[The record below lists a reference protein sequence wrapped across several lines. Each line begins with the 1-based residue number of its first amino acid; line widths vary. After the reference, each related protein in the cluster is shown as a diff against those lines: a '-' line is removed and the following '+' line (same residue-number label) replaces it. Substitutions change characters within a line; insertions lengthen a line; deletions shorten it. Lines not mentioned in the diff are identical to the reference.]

1 MYIPAS
7 AAELEECA
15 ATGDLTETAIFEAKR
30 DLPPKPKT
38 IDLAIDV
45 AALACDGGV
54 LIYGLGEDQHK
65 RLTILAPFALA
76 GVRERIYS
84 IVLTCVAEPPKME
97 IIALPT
103 DADPTIG
110 YIVIVVPPSPRA
122 PHMVVKGGDMRFYGR
137 GPVGNVTL
145 SEGDVARLY
154 ARRQQYEVDRD
165 ALLAEEIQRAPLP
178 PQSRYAFLHL
188 VFRPVLRDEGIL
200 DRLQA
205 PHAVASRDPQL
216 ALANLVNIAASDETF
231 RSGYGPD
238 FSPGLAWQAVADGY
252 RVTHGYN
259 NAIDQWDD
267 PRYVLTYQVD
277 NDGSGHLFCGRAGER
292 GNVLSVVEQQIVVV
306 EQQIVGLTVRMVRL
320 LGGVYTATGY
330 LGPVDAGIAVTGI
343 AGAVSSQ
350 LNSERNM
357 PLGFNP
363 LPRYDR
369 AEYRRT
375 GRFMAD
381 RFAGDPNAIAREL
394 TAPLYRVTTNNLYD
408 PFKR

>member
-30 DLPPKPKT
+30 DVPLKPKT

-65 RLTILAPFALA
+65 RLTVLAPFALA

-110 YIVIVVPPSPRA
+110 YIVIVVLPSPRA

-165 ALLAEEIQRAPLP
+165 ALLADEIQRAPLP
-178 PQSRYAFLHL
+178 PQSQYAFLHL
-188 VFRPVLRDEGIL
+188 VFQPVIRDEGIL

-205 PHAVASRDPQL
+205 QHAVASRDPRL

-231 RSGYGPD
+231 RSRYAPD
-238 FSPGLAWQAVADGY
+238 FSPGLPWQAVADGY
-252 RVTHGYN
+252 RVTQGYN
-259 NAIDQWDD
+259 NASDQWDD

-292 GNVLSVVEQQIVVV
+292 SNVLSVV

-320 LGGVYTATGY
+320 LGGVYVATGY
-330 LGPVDAGIAVTGI
+330 VGPVDAGIAVTGI
-343 AGAVSSQ
+343 DGAISSQ
-350 LNSERNM
+350 LNSERHSRPLM
-357 PLGFNP
+357 LGFDSI
-363 LPRYDR
+363 PRYDR

-408 PFKR
+408 PFDR